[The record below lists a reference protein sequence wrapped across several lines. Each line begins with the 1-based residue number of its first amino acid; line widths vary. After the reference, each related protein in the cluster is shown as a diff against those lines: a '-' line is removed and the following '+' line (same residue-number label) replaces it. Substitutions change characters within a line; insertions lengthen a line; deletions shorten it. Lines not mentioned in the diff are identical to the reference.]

1 MGLCASKD
9 KKEKVIEG
17 EVANGGE
24 PNGSATPAAAGGG
37 GDGCVFRLLG
47 LGLLDGS
54 CLSV

>member
-37 GDGCVFRLLG
+37 GDGCVFRVLG